1 LVQVASDNADMNID
15 VWWPKLR
22 RDSRSWLIDNNGD
35 AVRPDIVDEI
45 VRAGGTVTGSYLSD
59 DAVDWVEA
67 VANRERP
74 GPFD

>member
-1 LVQVASDNADMNID
+1 MNID
-15 VWWPKLR
+15 VWWPKLQ
-22 RDSRSWLIDNNGD
+22 RDSRRWLIENNGD

-45 VRAGGTVTGSYLSD
+45 VRAGGTFTGPYLSD

-67 VANRERP
+67 VANGERP